1 MARTPDVTAYSG
13 LITSEHRKPK
23 FTSMVEAVAQPF
35 ADGAEALD
43 HLPVDFDLDTAIGA
57 QLDVVGEWVGRSR
70 YIRTPI
76 PNTWFSFDSIRR
88 GFGLGVWFQP
98 YDSEQG
104 IVRLDDTTYRIVLRA
119 KIAANHWDGTVEAAR
134 TALEPVFA
142 GTGSL
147 LVLDAKQDMTS
158 VYGLAGAQPTPLYV
172 ALLSAGY
179 IALKPTGVS
188 ISYLITSSPG
198 APLFGF
204 GVQNEMISGF
214 DTGSFGISPSDYIN
228 G

>member
-1 MARTPDVTAYSG
+1 MARTPGITAYSG

-23 FTSMVEAVAQPF
+23 FTAMVEAVAQPF
-35 ADGAEALD
+35 AGGAEVLD

-70 YIRTPI
+70 YINTPV
-76 PNTWFSFDSIRR
+76 PNAWFSLDSARR
-88 GFGLGVWFQP
+88 GFDLGVWFQP

-119 KIAANHWDGTVEAAR
+119 KIAANHWDGTVEGARAA
-134 TALEPVFA
+134 LDPVFS

-147 LVLDAKQDMTS
+147 LVLDARQDMS
-158 VYGLAGAQPTPLYV
+158 AIYGLAGAYPAPLYV

-179 IALKPTGVS
+179 LSLKPAGVDVK
-188 ISYLITSSPG
+188 YFITSSPD

-204 GVQNEMISGF
+204 DVQNEFVSGF
-214 DTGSFGISPSDYIN
+214 DTGALGISPSDYIN